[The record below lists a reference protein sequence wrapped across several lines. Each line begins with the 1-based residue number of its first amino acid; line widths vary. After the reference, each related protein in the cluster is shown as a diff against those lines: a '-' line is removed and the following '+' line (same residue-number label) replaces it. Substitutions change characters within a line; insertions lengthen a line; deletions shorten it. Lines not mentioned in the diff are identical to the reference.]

1 MTKLS
6 IFLAALALTGAAAAQ
21 SAAGGLTGTAQATHG
36 GFTGPMALVTAE
48 HAKTLP
54 DDTKVTLQGQI
65 DSHLGGKDYL
75 FKDASGTVSIEVDS
89 KRWQGQAVAPLDRV
103 QIDGEVERQRDTV
116 KIEVKQLQKL

>member
-21 SAAGGLTGTAQATHG
+21 SAAGGLTGTAHATHG
-36 GFTGPMALVTAE
+36 GFTRPMALVTAE

-65 DSHLGGKDYL
+65 DSHLGGKNYL
-75 FKDASGTVSIEVDS
+75 FKDASGTVPIEVDS